1 MRVSDL
7 SIRQDTKKD
16 QKEESINLKNQEQNL
31 IKIEEDE
38 EKKK

>member
-16 QKEESINLKNQEQNL
+16 QKEESINLKNQEQ
-31 IKIEEDE
+31 IKGITED
-38 EKKK
+38 K

>member
-16 QKEESINLKNQEQNL
+16 QKEESINLKNQEQ
-31 IKIEEDE
+31 IKGINEDQ
-38 EKKK
+38 

>member
-16 QKEESINLKNQEQNL
+16 QKEESINLKNQEQ
-31 IKIEEDE
+31 IKGINED
-38 EKKK
+38 K